1 MSAAS
6 KAELEKTMRR
16 NEDESTIREIA
27 FLIAGFGLGAGIA
40 LLLAP
45 TSGEEA
51 RHAIG
56 RGYRRTLKNVGR
68 RTEDLQDRAEDLLE
82 RPHHLPERGAK
93 FFPFNRRP
101 EPLPPRAPLFHFHP

>member
-1 MSAAS
+1 
-6 KAELEKTMRR
+6 MRR
-16 NEDESTIREIA
+16 NEDESTIRKIA

-68 RTEDLQDRAEDLLE
+68 RPEDLQDRAEDRLE
-82 RPHHLPERGAK
+82 HAQHLRERGTTCFHCPRVLEAAH
-93 FFPFNRRP
+93 RRA
-101 EPLPPRAPLFHFHP
+101 RSS